1 MGEAA
6 SGFFYIYKSQC
17 AKLDLVCPK
26 SQDIENSIPKVP
38 DIS

>member
-1 MGEAA
+1 MGKAA
-6 SGFFYIYKSQC
+6 SFFYKSQC
-17 AKLDLVCPK
+17 ARWDLVCPK